1 MALFPSFN
9 RKKNKKKPAQREE
22 GREGEKKKETGTTAY
37 LQLKGPLPTYNLLGC
52 KRSCLLARHH
62 REEKREEEN
71 REEAGQGKREQ
82 AASSQKKGKTEKE
95 RDREHCLPT
104 AGGTTAYLQL
114 TGVAQKLPLA
124 RHHRER
130 EKREKKRT
138 EKQAASSKP
147 KGGLCLWGSL
157 GKAREGMT
165 SLGKAG
171 LH

>member
-1 MALFPSFN
+1 MPGTTEK
-9 RKKNKKKPAQREE
+9 RR
-22 GREGEKKKETGTTAY
+22 EKKRTERRQGRG
-37 LQLKGPLPTYNLLGC
+37 KGS
-52 KRSCLLARHH
+52 KQQAAS
-62 REEKREEEN
+62 
-71 REEAGQGKREQ
+71 Q
-82 AASSQKKGKTEKE
+82 AASSKKGKEASTKRERLGKTEKE

-147 KGGLCLWGSL
+147 KGGLCLWGT
-157 GKAREGMT
+157 MC
-165 SLGKAG
+165 
-171 LH
+171 